1 MGARQ
6 YCVYI
11 MANAYNNVLYTGMT
25 NDLHR
30 RIREHGSGKLGTFTG
45 QYRTTKMVYFECG
58 DDVRTALERE
68 KQIKAGSRQDKI
80 DLINR
85 MNPDWNDLAATYFG
99 DVVK

>member
-1 MGARQ
+1 MGTRK

-25 NDLHR
+25 NDPHR
-30 RIREHGSGKLGTFTG
+30 RIREHRLGKLGTFTG
-45 QYRTTKMVYFECG
+45 QYRTTKLVYLECG
-58 DDVRTALERE
+58 DNVRSALARE

-85 MNPDWNDLAATYFG
+85 MNPNWNDLALIFFG
-99 DVVK
+99 EKAK